1 MGTFTREGT
10 WGAARHE
17 LPELAK
23 LGITV
28 VEIMPVADFPGRF
41 GWNTTVWAGLRP
53 WPFMASPTNSAASS
67 MMRSERAWPGCW
79 MLFRTPLGPDGGTT
93 WRSFQKTTSP
103 NQQRVGR
110 GHQLRRRKR
119 CPVRQHVAANA
130 AYWIDE
136 YHLDGLRLDATQQIF
151 DASAEHILAAIDASV
166 GARRGLK
173 VIAENEPQIASL
185 LRHWRAAVTVLT
197 GCGTTTFTTAPAS
210 H

>member
-41 GWNTTVWAGLRP
+41 GWDTTVWAGLRP

-136 YHLDGLRLDATQQIF
+136 YHLDGLRLDATQA
-151 DASAEHILAAIDASV
+151 D
-166 GARRGLK
+166 
-173 VIAENEPQIASL
+173 
-185 LRHWRAAVTVLT
+185 LRCVA
-197 GCGTTTFTTAPAS
+197 
-210 H
+210 